1 MQTQVRRLRTTYYR
15 DLRDYLEALEQ
26 YGKLIRVTE
35 RLNKD
40 TDIHPLMRLQ
50 FRGLPAS
57 ERKGWL
63 FENVT
68 DARGREFGIPVATC
82 VMAPS
87 REIYALGMNVTSIE
101 DILPRWDEALANP
114 IEPVM
119 VSQAPC
125 QEVVLTGDD
134 LLQRGGVD
142 LLPVPISTPG
152 FDNGPYLTAAHW
164 VTRHPDT
171 GVRNVGNYRAQ
182 LKAADRIGCLTAV
195 FQDMG
200 KHWLRAREL
209 GIPEMDVAVFIGGA
223 PNLAYTACAKVPSD
237 VEEYAVAGGMADAP
251 VELVQCK
258 TVDIQVPAQAEI
270 IIEGKV
276 PTDVT
281 EIEGPFGE
289 FTGYMARRS
298 FAEFM
303 NVTAITMRRK
313 PMYLGFLSQFP
324 PSESTVLRSI
334 GREAAVKRYLA
345 VEQGLPGIV
354 DVVHP
359 DETGVWA
366 MQVVK
371 IDQRQGG
378 NAKAVIEAMTRKEVD
393 RLLAKIL
400 VVVDWDIDPHDFVN
414 LLWAICYRFQPERD
428 TQYAPMIPNNLDYSF
443 WSPDGPLG
451 IVYETLEAKS
461 LIIDATTKWAYP
473 PISLPRQEYM
483 EAALE
488 RWKRL
493 GLPELRLNKPW
504 YGYELDG
511 WTDQDQEESHLALM
525 GRYFETGKKTLT
537 QRERKGEGEQTR

>member
-1 MQTQVRRLRTTYYR
+1 MMTKVRRLRTTYYR
-15 DLRDYLEALEQ
+15 DLREYIDFLDEQ
-26 YGKLIRVTE
+26 GKLIRVTE
-35 RLNKD
+35 TLNKD
-40 TDIHPLMRLQ
+40 TEIHPLMRLQ

-68 DARGREFGIPVATC
+68 DSRGRKFDFPVATC

-87 REIYALGMNVTSIE
+87 RDIYALGMNVTSIE

-114 IEPVM
+114 LPPVM
-119 VSQAPC
+119 VDEAPC
-125 QEVVLTGDD
+125 QEIVLTGDD
-134 LLQRGGVD
+134 LLRRGGVD
-142 LLPVPISTPG
+142 MLPVPISTPG

-164 VTRHPDT
+164 VTAHPET

-182 LKAADRIGCLTAV
+182 LKAADRLGCLTAV

-200 KHWLRAREL
+200 QHWLRAREL
-209 GIPEMDVAVFIGGA
+209 GIPYLDVAVFLGCT

-237 VEEYAVAGGMADAP
+237 VEEYAVAGAMADEP
-251 VELVQCK
+251 IELVQCK
-258 TVDIQVPAQAEI
+258 TVNMQVPANAEM
-270 IIEGKV
+270 IIEGRV

-281 EIEGPFGE
+281 ELEGPFGE

-303 NVTAITMRRK
+303 NVTAITMRK
-313 PMYLGFLSQFP
+313 NPIYLGFVSQFP

-334 GREAAVKRYLA
+334 GREAAVKRYLQ
-345 VEQGLPGIV
+345 VDRGLPGIV

-371 IDQRQGG
+371 IDQREGG
-378 NAKAVIEAMTRKEVD
+378 NAQAVIEAMTRKEVD

-400 VVVDWDIDPHDFVN
+400 VVVDYDIDPHDFVN

-443 WSPDGPLG
+443 WSPWGPLG

-461 LIIDATTKWAYP
+461 LIIDATMKWPYP
-473 PISLPRQEYM
+473 PISLPLQEYM
-483 EAALE
+483 EGALA
-488 RWKRL
+488 RWKRM
-493 GLPELRLNKPW
+493 GLPELHLNKPW
-504 YGYELDG
+504 YGYKLDG
-511 WTDQDQEESHLALM
+511 WTPDDEEEATIALQ
-525 GRYFETGKKTLT
+525 GRYLETGKKQLT
-537 QRERKGEGEQTR
+537 QREHKGEGQQTR